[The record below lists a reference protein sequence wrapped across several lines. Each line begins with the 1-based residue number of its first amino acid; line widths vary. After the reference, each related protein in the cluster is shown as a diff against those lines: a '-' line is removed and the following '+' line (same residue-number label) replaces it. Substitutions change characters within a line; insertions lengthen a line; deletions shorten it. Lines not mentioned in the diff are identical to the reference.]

1 MTEKTGVAR
10 LRAAINN
17 QASAG
22 EACFSLTMG
31 EARALCAEIDDEL
44 LEICG
49 SAEREIVRYAW
60 AHGIPAP
67 VDADGEAVPLTTRV
81 MYTSSGKKV
90 ELTEFYLLHSV
101 LSGGFVWRAI
111 RDTDNGVKDLK
122 LDFLHLRRPDS
133 WELLEKDVSKAEDKD
148 ICGYFG
154 FAMNGPCSA
163 ECPARDAH
171 DSCAVTAMRD
181 VMRRA
186 KALAERDT
194 NGAEQ

>member
-31 EARALCAEIDDEL
+31 EARALCAEIVDEL

-49 SAEREIVRYAW
+49 SAEREIGRYAW
-60 AHGIPAP
+60 VHGIPAP

-81 MYTSSGKKV
+81 MYDEGGEECRIDGFRLSLDPSASSTWWAGYV
-90 ELTEFYLLHSV
+90 VVGFDT
-101 LSGGFVWRAI
+101 GGY
-111 RDTDNGVKDLK
+111 VKD
-122 LDFLHLRRPDS
+122 LHLRRPDS
-133 WELLEKDVSKAEDKD
+133 WEKLEKDVSKAEDKD

-154 FAMNGPCSA
+154 FAMNRPCSA

>member
-49 SAEREIVRYAW
+49 SAEREIGRYTW
-60 AHGIPAP
+60 VHGIPAP

-81 MYTSSGKKV
+81 MYTSRGKKI
-90 ELTEFYLLHSV
+90 ELAGFYLLHSV

-111 RDTDNGVKDLK
+111 RDADHGVEDLK

-133 WELLEKDVSKAEDKD
+133 WEKLEKDVSKAEDKD

-154 FAMNGPCSA
+154 FAMNRPCSE
-163 ECPARDAH
+163 ECPARDAR
-171 DSCAVTAMRD
+171 DSCAVTALHD

-186 KALAERDT
+186 KALAERDAK
-194 NGAEQ
+194 GAKR